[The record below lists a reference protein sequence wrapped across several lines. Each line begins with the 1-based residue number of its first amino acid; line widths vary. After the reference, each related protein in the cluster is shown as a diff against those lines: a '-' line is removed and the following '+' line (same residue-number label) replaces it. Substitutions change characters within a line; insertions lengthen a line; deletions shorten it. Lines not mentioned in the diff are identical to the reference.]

1 MAAMSDRAQVTNQ
14 RVAEELGVTH
24 AHISRIR
31 SGDRL
36 PSISLVRTIE
46 AKFGWSIAEQIA
58 DLDPERYADAFEKVL
73 IRRFDV
79 GVVSVVEA
87 PSS

>member
-1 MAAMSDRAQVTNQ
+1 MDDMATRSVVTNQ

-36 PSISLVRTIE
+36 PSLQLVRRIN
-46 AKFGWSIAEQIA
+46 ARFGWSVTEQIA
-58 DLDPERYADAFEKVL
+58 DLDPKRYAEAFEEILAK
-73 IRRFDV
+73 RFD
-79 GVVSVVEA
+79 E
-87 PSS
+87 